1 MSVKQQ
7 FHVLNRESKCKLI
20 LNEIFSGFIEWMDD
34 QVFILAK
41 KDAELCT
48 KGLAFIIKTSTT
60 EFFVPINKD
69 NWDSYEGGCRYLD
82 SSLWKDAENL
92 NKFFVQAIAD
102 INYINQWLSV
112 AIVSDPESTKKRLP
126 NFLAKMDPTYKNIPL
141 TFCEIP
147 NGKEAI
153 WEKGEQLAK
162 HYLGYKLLL

>member
-34 QVFILAK
+34 QVLNLAK

-69 NWDSYEGGCRYLD
+69 NWDRYEGGCRYLD

-147 NGKEAI
+147 NGKEAM
-153 WEKGEQLAK
+153 WEKGEQLSK

>member
-34 QVFILAK
+34 QVLNLAK

-69 NWDSYEGGCRYLD
+69 NWDRYEGGCRYLD

-153 WEKGEQLAK
+153 WGKGEQLAK

>member
-34 QVFILAK
+34 QVLNLAR

-69 NWDSYEGGCRYLD
+69 NWDRYEGGCRYLD

>member
-20 LNEIFSGFIEWMDD
+20 LNEIFSGFIDWMDD
-34 QVFILAK
+34 QVLNLAK

-82 SSLWKDAENL
+82 SSLWKDAEDL
-92 NKFFVQAIAD
+92 NKFFVQAVAD

-147 NGKEAI
+147 NGKEAL

>member
-1 MSVKQQ
+1 MSVKKQ

-34 QVFILAK
+34 QVLNLAK

-69 NWDSYEGGCRYLD
+69 NWDRYEGGCRYLD

-92 NKFFVQAIAD
+92 NKFFVQAIACC
-102 INYINQWLSV
+102 Y
-112 AIVSDPESTKKRLP
+112 
-126 NFLAKMDPTYKNIPL
+126 
-141 TFCEIP
+141 
-147 NGKEAI
+147 
-153 WEKGEQLAK
+153 
-162 HYLGYKLLL
+162 

>member
-34 QVFILAK
+34 QVLNLAK

-69 NWDSYEGGCRYLD
+69 NWDRYEGGCRYLD

-126 NFLAKMDPTYKNIPL
+126 NF
-141 TFCEIP
+141 
-147 NGKEAI
+147 
-153 WEKGEQLAK
+153 
-162 HYLGYKLLL
+162 

>member
-69 NWDSYEGGCRYLD
+69 NWDRYEGGCRYLD

>member
-34 QVFILAK
+34 QVLNLAK

-69 NWDSYEGGCRYLD
+69 NWDRYEGGCRYLD

>member
-60 EFFVPINKD
+60 EFFVPINKY

-162 HYLGYKLLL
+162 HYLGYKVLL

>member
-20 LNEIFSGFIEWMDD
+20 LNEIFSGFIDWMDD
-34 QVFILAK
+34 QVLNLAK

-48 KGLAFIIKTSTT
+48 KGIAFIIKTSTT
-60 EFFVPINKD
+60 EFFVPIRKD

-82 SSLWKDAENL
+82 ASLWKDAEDL
-92 NKFFVQAIAD
+92 NKFFVQAVAD

-141 TFCEIP
+141 TFCEVP

-153 WEKGEQLAK
+153 WKKGEQLAK

>member
-34 QVFILAK
+34 QVLNLAK

-69 NWDSYEGGCRYLD
+69 NWDRYEGGCRYLD

-112 AIVSDPESTKKRLP
+112 AIVSDPENTKKRLP